1 LKDLLGCFIT
11 VEGLEGAGKT
21 TCLETIA
28 EALAEAAVPEPL
40 FTREPGGTPFG
51 EALRG
56 VLLDPAHTGLCPE
69 AEALTV
75 FAARAQHL
83 HEVIRPALAAGR
95 WVVSD
100 RFTDAS
106 FAYQGGGRGLGAE
119 RVAALEAWVHPG
131 FAPDCTLLLDVDPKL
146 GRERAAGRGEGID
159 RFEQEQLTFFQ
170 AARAAY
176 HRRAEAEPGRFRIVD
191 ANRPE
196 GEVREAVRAA
206 ITRLAEEHNRS
217 ERY

>member
-1 LKDLLGCFIT
+1 VTERGRFIT

-21 TCLETIA
+21 TCLRAIEQMLE
-28 EALAEAAVPEPL
+28 EAGIERPL

-56 VLLDPAHTGLCPE
+56 ALLDPQYSGLSAE

-75 FAARAQHL
+75 FAARAEHL
-83 HEVIRPALAAGR
+83 AQVIHPALATGR

-100 RFTDAS
+100 RFTDATY
-106 FAYQGGGRGLGAE
+106 AYQGGGRGLGDE
-119 RVAALEAWVHPG
+119 RIAVLEQWVHGG
-131 FAPDCTLLLDVDPKL
+131 FVPDRTLLLDVDPSV
-146 GRERAAGRGEGID
+146 GRSRVASRGSGED
-159 RFEQEQLTFFQ
+159 RFEQEQDPFFL

-176 HRRAEAEPGRFRIVD
+176 ARRAAAEPTRFRCID

-196 GEVREAVRAA
+196 DDVARQARAA
-206 ITRLAEEHNRS
+206 LADLLPARS
-217 ERY
+217 AS

>member
-1 LKDLLGCFIT
+1 MAGRGRGRFIT

-21 TCLETIA
+21 TCLATI
-28 EALAEAAVPEPL
+28 EAVLRAAGEPEPL

-56 VLLDPAHTGLCPE
+56 VLLDPQYQGMTAE

-75 FAARAQHL
+75 FAARAEHL
-83 HEVIRPALAAGR
+83 ARVVRPTLEAGR

-100 RFTDAS
+100 RFTDATY
-106 FAYQGGGRGLGAE
+106 AYQGGGRGLGDA
-119 RVAALEAWVHPG
+119 RVAELEAWVHAG
-131 FAPDCTLLLDVDPKL
+131 FSPDRTLLLDVEPGV
-146 GRERAAGRGEGID
+146 GRARIAARDADAD
-159 RFEQEQLTFFQ
+159 RFERERDAFFR

-176 HRRAEAEPGRFRIVD
+176 HRRAAAEPERFRIVD

-196 GEVREAVRAA
+196 ADVAAQVRAKIEA
-206 ITRLAEEHNRS
+206 LLGARS
-217 ERY
+217 ET